1 MEYKTITVTA
11 DDILNGKPNSNSCC
25 AIALAVDKA
34 ECMNREGKYEPGRSP
49 WQPEI
54 NCSDEMYIE
63 DKSNEDEY
71 IALEVHK
78 DDKDDV
84 DDFIQAY
91 DSWGKHGGGD
101 ILEDIGTISFQY
113 KTYIWNRHKDGKVG
127 SWREDD
133 MEVK

>member
-1 MEYKTITVTA
+1 MKYKTLTVTA
-11 DDILNGKPNSNSCC
+11 DDVLNGKPNSQTCC
-25 AIALAVDKA
+25 AIALAVDRQ

-71 IALEVHK
+71 IALEVHP
-78 DDKDDV
+78 DDKDFV

-91 DSWGKHGGGD
+91 DSWGKHGLSL
-101 ILEDIGTISFQY
+101 IHI
-113 KTYIWNRHKDGKVG
+113 
-127 SWREDD
+127 
-133 MEVK
+133 